1 VSGVRRVLRR
11 GVARSDRSER
21 FEDWLSVVVTQLVD
35 CRHLLYTREGLLFG
49 FRIGWH
55 VYTTDGFYVGSFRDT
70 LDRDDAAELY
80 SASGN
85 YLGERDPDD
94 ADRLAVD
101 VSKRNLRKSRVPE
114 LPPLPAA
121 AITLYSVREPILS
134 RDGWQD
140 FPPPDTFA
148 FPQRELPNAARRTP
162 RLY

>member
-1 VSGVRRVLRR
+1 
-11 GVARSDRSER
+11 
-21 FEDWLSVVVTQLVD
+21 
-35 CRHLLYTREGLLFG
+35 
-49 FRIGWH
+49 
-55 VYTTDGFYVGSFRDT
+55 VYSTDGFYVGSFRDT